1 MLRKTPGFTTSHYSK
16 CFDFR
21 LLAEAPGFKDLVNQF
36 SADYCTA
43 LYYAVIAYHTD
54 IIKLLLE
61 KGAKEAIN
69 AQDWDGKTALH
80 MAASMPASL

>member
-1 MLRKTPGFTTSHYSK
+1 M
-16 CFDFR
+16 FDFR
-21 LLAEAPGFKDLVNQF
+21 LLTEAPGFKDLVNQF

-43 LYYAVIAYHTD
+43 LYYAVIAYHTE

-69 AQDWDGKTALH
+69 AQDWDGNTALH
-80 MAASMPASL
+80 MAAAMPGSL